1 MERQLVPGTTGK
13 LHRQHIDHHVR
24 RGTGHRQAWAHSD
37 GRWEPRLRRCPAQ
50 SGDRF
55 RSEWYPVRDGVHV
68 SGQSARVPWGLQH
81 GTADHAEQRAGR
93 VRGPSSL
100 HGPTDRVRGAD
111 SDLVG
116 FFWFIAAL
124 INLNIIP
131 VHSPSSSGTHR
142 PLWPRYGEYE
152 FVPPQRWLHNSE
164 HGAVIALYHPCANKQ
179 QIDEFRQIVKSC
191 LYRHII
197 TPSDLPSRDRPF
209 ALVTWHA
216 KLEFSVLERTV
227 VEDFIRAYSLKGP
240 EQTSRDGQYDHLL
253 VEPAAVVS
261 TRDDEVLC
269 PKHKRRD

>member
-1 MERQLVPGTTGK
+1 MLKYLLCACLLVATTASEKEWKGNWFPGPPENSTASTSTTTSGAEPATDKHGRVQMGVENPDCDDAQRNLAIDFDPNDIRYATVSMCLDNRHEYRGDYNMEPLITLSNVPDAYVA
-13 LHRQHIDHHVR
+13 LHRCMDQPIEYEER
-24 RGTGHRQAWAHSD
+24 I
-37 GRWEPRLRRCPAQ
+37 
-50 SGDRF
+50 
-55 RSEWYPVRDGVHV
+55 
-68 SGQSARVPWGLQH
+68 
-81 GTADHAEQRAGR
+81 
-93 VRGPSSL
+93 
-100 HGPTDRVRGAD
+100 PT
-111 SDLVG
+111 
-116 FFWFIAAL
+116 F
-124 INLNIIP
+124 
-131 VHSPSSSGTHR
+131 GTHR

-191 LYRHII
+191 LYRHVI